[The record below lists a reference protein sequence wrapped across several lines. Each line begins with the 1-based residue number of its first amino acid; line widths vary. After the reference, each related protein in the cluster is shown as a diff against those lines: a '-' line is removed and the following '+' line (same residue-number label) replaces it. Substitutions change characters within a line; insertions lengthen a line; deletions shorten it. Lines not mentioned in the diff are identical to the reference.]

1 MLWLLLFGD
10 DVGEVWRPLQSTYS
24 VQNLCATLCVSLL
37 YTNIVRSRYDV
48 PQCEEGKF
56 GCEKGKDGHW
66 IHTMNGTWTVADMH
80 PIRSRT
86 AEPQIANASGVKF
99 LSIHG
104 HCHAPTCISFELFNV
119 DTGEKI
125 CSQRPMYGSGNS
137 SEDFAEEGYINIA
150 PCVFGLKDDFLPAPP
165 GGEKGLSMST
175 RLYSKKVCHA
185 DYAHHGEM
193 SLWQSY
199 GVLVA

>member
-1 MLWLLLFGD
+1 MASPT
-10 DVGEVWRPLQSTYS
+10 E
-24 VQNLCATLCVSLL
+24 
-37 YTNIVRSRYDV
+37 YDV
-48 PQCEEGKF
+48 PKCEEGKF
-56 GCEKGKDGHW
+56 GCAKSKDGHW
-66 IHTMNGTWTVADMH
+66 THTMNGTWTVGDMH

-86 AEPQIANASGVKF
+86 GEPQIANASGVKF

-104 HCHAPTCISFELFNV
+104 HCHAPTCITFELFNA

-125 CSQRPMYGSGNS
+125 CSQRPMYGSGNA
-137 SEDFAEEGYINIA
+137 SEDFQEDGYINIA
-150 PCVFGLKDDFLPAPP
+150 PCVFGVKEDYLPTPP
-165 GGEKGLSMST
+165 GGEKGLPMST